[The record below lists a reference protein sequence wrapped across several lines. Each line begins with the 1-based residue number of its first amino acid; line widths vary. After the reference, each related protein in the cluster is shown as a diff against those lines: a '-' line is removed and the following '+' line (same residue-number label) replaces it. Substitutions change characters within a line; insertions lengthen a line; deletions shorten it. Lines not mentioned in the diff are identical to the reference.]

1 MKSNESEYYSH
12 TISIND
18 DDQYDRSV
26 SEEFFSP
33 KAQGFWG
40 WISDCIV
47 KGWNWLIDKVKKL
60 INKM

>member
-18 DDQYDRSV
+18 DDDDGV
-26 SEEFFSP
+26 SEEFLTP

-60 INKM
+60 INKI